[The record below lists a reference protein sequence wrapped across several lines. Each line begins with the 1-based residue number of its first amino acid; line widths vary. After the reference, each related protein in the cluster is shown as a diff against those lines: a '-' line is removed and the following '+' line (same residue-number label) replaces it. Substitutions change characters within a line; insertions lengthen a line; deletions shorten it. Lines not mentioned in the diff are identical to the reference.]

1 MTYKDAY
8 GGPLVTVEAWENR
21 YYSVIGKLRE
31 MQSKM
36 K

>member
-8 GGPLVTVEAWENR
+8 RGPIVTIVAWENR
-21 YYSVIGKLRE
+21 YNSIIGKLRE
-31 MQSKM
+31 TQSKM